1 MTLLSVEE
9 AVQRITA
16 RLQRLPA
23 EPVALDEA
31 LGRVLAEDARAEHA
45 LPAAPTSSM
54 DGFAVRA
61 ADLADAPAA
70 LRLAFDVPAGVMP
83 ARALAVGET
92 ARIMTGAIVPD
103 GADAVVPVEQ
113 TDQQWTAE
121 APATAGAAVHFTRAP
136 EAGDCIR
143 PVGEDMQPRQR
154 VLADGTVLRAPE
166 IGLLAL
172 LGLPMIS
179 VVRRPVV
186 AILSTGD
193 ELAEPGAPLAP
204 GQIYD
209 SNGYALAAFA
219 RALGAKAI
227 RIAPARDTLA
237 SVREAFQRALAH
249 TPDLILSSAGV
260 SVGAY
265 DVVRAVIGELGAVEF
280 WRVNVRPGK
289 PLAFGHI
296 GGVPMIGLPGNP
308 VSALVTA
315 ELFARPALARL
326 GGWPDEVATV
336 EATTGEALRS
346 DGRRSYLR
354 VRLRRE
360 DGRWIATTTGT
371 QSSAALI
378 SLTLADGLLIVP
390 EGVTEVSAGEIL
402 NVRLLRPLRAAA
414 AGKDDN
420 R

>member
-1 MTLLSVEE
+1 MNLLSVEE
-9 AVQRITA
+9 AVERITA

-23 EPVALDEA
+23 EAVALDEA
-31 LGRVLAEDARAEHA
+31 LGRVLAEDVYADRA
-45 LPAAPTSSM
+45 LPGAPTSSM

-61 ADLADAPAA
+61 ADLMHAPAA
-70 LRLAFDVPAGVMP
+70 LRLAFDVPAGVIP
-83 ARALAVGET
+83 ARSLAAGET

-113 TDQQWTAE
+113 TDQQWAAE
-121 APATAGAAVHFTRAP
+121 AAATPGAAVRFTRAP
-136 EAGDCIR
+136 KVGDCIR
-143 PVGEDMQPRQR
+143 PVGEDIQLGQR
-154 VLADGTVLRAPE
+154 VLAAGTVLRAPE

-172 LGLPMIS
+172 LGLPAAR

-186 AILSTGD
+186 AVLSTGD
-193 ELAEPGAPLAP
+193 ELAEPGAPLEP

-209 SNGYALAAFA
+209 ANGYALAAFA
-219 RALGAKAI
+219 RALGATAI
-227 RIAPARDTLA
+227 RIPPARDTLA
-237 SVREAFQRALAH
+237 SVREAFGRALTH
-249 TPDLILSSAGV
+249 QPDLILSSAGV

-265 DVVRAVIGELGAVEF
+265 DVVRAVIEEMGAVEF

-289 PLAFGHI
+289 PLAFGRV
-296 GGVPMIGLPGNP
+296 GDVPMIGLPGNP

-326 GGWPDEVATV
+326 GGWPDETIMMQAV
-336 EATTGEALRS
+336 TGEALRS

-378 SLTLADGLLIVP
+378 SLTQADGLLIVP
-390 EGVTEVSAGEIL
+390 EDVSEVSAGEVL
-402 NVRLLRPLRAAA
+402 NVRLLRPLRAVA

-420 R
+420 L